1 MSWRTS
7 LAARIRNRG
16 KENLSALGLDD
27 RKFTVA
33 SYWVFLWKYRFT
45 TAGRWFV
52 AGLLLSVM
60 FGSASVDV
68 PIYHVFSALTVFF
81 FADRLVGYAMRPHLS
96 VEQSLSLQTTAGEPL
111 AVELTVTNQG
121 RRTAYDLAAGFFA
134 LPKGIITIESEQ
146 PLGDLPAG
154 ESLSTTVTLRA
165 DRRGIYSLPRP
176 RCFSTFPFQMFRDS
190 HCLSESPKLLAM
202 PAFEPIARFD
212 LPVGA
217 RYQPGGVALTS
228 NIGESPEYIGNREY
242 VAGDSIR
249 RIDHRSWARIG
260 RPIVRE
266 YQEEYYCR
274 VALILDTFV
283 PAKLK
288 PTRLGFPNLEAAISL
303 SAAIADALARGE
315 YLIDLFAAGPE
326 LYVFRAGRHTAHFQN
341 VLEIVAGVD
350 ACRENPF
357 ETIAPAVADE
367 LTNISTLVGV
377 FLDWDDSRRELVR
390 TAREHGCEVKVLVVK
405 DGATSEP
412 IDHEEGE
419 IIQLGVDEVR
429 RGGFETL

>member
-1 MSWRTS
+1 MSW
-7 LAARIRNRG
+7 ARALIARFLNRDI
-16 KENLSALGLDD
+16 ENPAALGLDD

-33 SYWVFLWKYRFT
+33 SYWVFLWRYRFT
-45 TAGRWFV
+45 TAGKWIV

-60 FGSASVDV
+60 FGSASVEV
-68 PIYHVFSALTVFF
+68 PIYQIFSALTVFF

-96 VEQSLSLQTTAGEPL
+96 VEQSLALQSTAGQPL
-111 AVELTVTNQG
+111 AVEMTMSNEG
-121 RRTAYDLAAGFFA
+121 KRTAYDLAAGFFS
-134 LPKGIITIESEQ
+134 LPRGIVSVESEQ
-146 PLGDLPAG
+146 PLGDLPPG
-154 ESLSTTVTLRA
+154 DSLSARVVLRA
-165 DRRGIYSLPRP
+165 DRRGIYTLPRP

-190 HCLSESPKLLAM
+190 QCFSESPKLLVM
-202 PAFEPIARFD
+202 PAFEPIVRFD

-274 VALILDTFV
+274 VALVLDTFI
-283 PAKLK
+283 PKQQK

-326 LYVFRAGRHTAHFQN
+326 LYVFRAGRHTGHFQN
-341 VLEIVAGVD
+341 VLEIVSGVD
-350 ACRENPF
+350 ACRKNPF
-357 ETIAPAVADE
+357 DTVSPALADE
-367 LTNISTLVGV
+367 LTNISTVVGV
-377 FLDWDDSRRELVR
+377 FLDWDESRRELVR

-405 DGATSEP
+405 DGSTSEP

-419 IIQLGVDEVR
+419 IIQLGINEVQ